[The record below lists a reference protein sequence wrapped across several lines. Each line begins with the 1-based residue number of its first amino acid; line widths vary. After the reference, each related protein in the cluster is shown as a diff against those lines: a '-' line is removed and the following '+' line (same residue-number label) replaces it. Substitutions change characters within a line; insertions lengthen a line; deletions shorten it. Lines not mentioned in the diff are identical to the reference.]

1 MSTNEIYKFSD
12 WIPLPVTANLK
23 TLPGDPVKVGGLVG
37 VAQAVGG
44 LGSTYTVGSLTVTDT
59 SQNSTSLEAGWMSVA
74 LIGAFAFPV
83 TGASGSTAMG
93 TPVFFTAGNST
104 TSSTLTTSS
113 SANLGFGHI
122 INRTT
127 DGLYVVRLAGRAF

>member
-1 MSTNEIYKFSD
+1 MATNEIFKFSD
-12 WIPLPVTANLK
+12 WIPLPVTANVK
-23 TLPGDPVKVGGLVG
+23 TVSGDPVKVGGLVG

-44 LGSTYTVGSLTVTDT
+44 EGVTYTIGSMTVTDT
-59 SQNSTSLEAGWMSVA
+59 SQNSTSLEDGWMSVA

-93 TPVFFTAGNST
+93 TPVYFAVGNST

-113 SANLGFGHI
+113 TANLGFGHI
-122 INRTT
+122 INRTS